1 MPSPCTPSL
10 GSSNK
15 GLGWVAEGSARP
27 PAHDNLPAAPKP
39 GVQRD
44 ALERLRAAGL
54 WAGAGAPRP
63 QCWGAVMEGEPP
75 PQMCLWN
82 RDSAWR
88 LGWSSWE
95 AAGGAQPPQTLLG
108 AAAWSHMGNGVPH
121 LGTVPARRHGNR
133 HRERAAPCAPSQAV
147 PPRESHGGARGDG
160 AETSGRGK
168 PWRCALVA
176 VPSPL
181 RSTGRCPQGAAG
193 YSLRKMRLLL
203 LAGMSTCK
211 HRAGVR
217 GGGHHHGD
225 RPPQGLSTYH
235 PLQAHPVGLSQ
246 LPQQRRVPK
255 APGGVAAGK
264 GGTGEPGGWTGR
276 HLTPKMTPSPRGA
289 PRWGGSPEPLL

>member
-63 QCWGAVMEGEPP
+63 QCWGAVMAGEPP

-95 AAGGAQPPQTLLG
+95 AASEAQPPQTLLG
-108 AAAWSHMGNGVPH
+108 AAAWSHVGNGVPH
-121 LGTVPARRHGNR
+121 FGTVPARRHRNR
-133 HRERAAPCAPSQAV
+133 HRERAAPCAPSQIV
-147 PPRESHGGARGDG
+147 PPRESHRGGRDG

-176 VPSPL
+176 VPGPL
-181 RSTGRCPQGAAG
+181 RSRAGRCPQGAAG

-211 HRAGVR
+211 HRAGV
-217 GGGHHHGD
+217 GGGATITGTVPPRD
-225 RPPQGLSTYH
+225 SAPTILSRRIPLASASCRSSAVSRRPQAGL
-235 PLQAHPVGLSQ
+235 L
-246 LPQQRRVPK
+246 
-255 APGGVAAGK
+255 PGGEAPVSQADGQAD
-264 GGTGEPGGWTGR
+264 TSP
-276 HLTPKMTPSPRGA
+276 PK
-289 PRWGGSPEPLL
+289 